1 MGAQYKENL
10 QHEAHEHIRFPEAQM
25 SEKIQAYQRVIDAN
39 HRQSLSSKEQEI
51 LELKRQAEEE
61 RRIQNDRITQLEQM
75 VQAQMQ
81 HNLKLQSMLDS
92 QFAQVRPSPIVE
104 TAAMTITAEARASSD
119 IPSFEFVAP
128 TRKAAPAAPPMNVA
142 RPPIPRTPINF
153 TSPDLETYEKDGI
166 EIVYHDPSYRVPT
179 QVKKEPD
186 VARSPNDESLPG
198 GMAATRRSGVPP
210 SEKVNSPAPTQ
221 LYSPTEI
228 GPGEYYD
235 PGDDE
240 ELPDEDYPGDGG
252 DGHGGNEGGGPPS
265 PPDPHDK
272 PTGDKNK
279 KVPRKDNGGSGPP
292 DGGDGGDDN
301 PDDDDDDEKFRRRM
315 IKFLGGY
322 VDQRHDDKPKVKEAD
337 TIKIPAFPLAE
348 TYRNW
353 RIKTREAVV
362 AASTDPDSAFKW
374 VSDSWK
380 EEQTLEAL
388 RKVAPFAT
396 LDAKLLSA
404 LTNIITG
411 DFARKVDTFKETEAT
426 AGRIVRGRQVLF
438 MLHDHF
444 STNIK
449 HGATYALQDLF
460 SVQLRGEN
468 LKSFI
473 SNWDQVLAGIVQ
485 TPDESVLETL
495 FYKQVKNC
503 KAIQHDMNEYH
514 RADEGTEKRN
524 YSFLVSAVR
533 RHLDRERLEAN
544 RDRVA
549 KGLSGSGRPSAPA
562 VEGKTGFIPKGYCV
576 AWKKG
581 GCSKDNCT
589 YKHETPKPRDRIVNL
604 ARPEVVLLSVPV
616 LPNQKGKA
624 RRFASFGDKDD
635 VIEEPNVN
643 SFMSVQLGS
652 QDKLLLPVRPVA
664 KAKIK
669 REIPRTRKGRDH
681 GALAALRAPRA
692 RSPQS
697 LKDPGP
703 VLRSRHLPQFALLH
717 PCLHPYLR
725 HFVSLSQESF
735 VHRFVLMIHRT
746 CLLLKPGGT

>member
-1 MGAQYKENL
+1 M
-10 QHEAHEHIRFPEAQM
+10 
-25 SEKIQAYQRVIDAN
+25 
-39 HRQSLSSKEQEI
+39 
-51 LELKRQAEEE
+51 
-61 RRIQNDRITQLEQM
+61 
-75 VQAQMQ
+75 
-81 HNLKLQSMLDS
+81 
-92 QFAQVRPSPIVE
+92 
-104 TAAMTITAEARASSD
+104 
-119 IPSFEFVAP
+119 
-128 TRKAAPAAPPMNVA
+128 
-142 RPPIPRTPINF
+142 
-153 TSPDLETYEKDGI
+153 
-166 EIVYHDPSYRVPT
+166 
-179 QVKKEPD
+179 
-186 VARSPNDESLPG
+186 
-198 GMAATRRSGVPP
+198 
-210 SEKVNSPAPTQ
+210 
-221 LYSPTEI
+221 
-228 GPGEYYD
+228 
-235 PGDDE
+235 
-240 ELPDEDYPGDGG
+240 
-252 DGHGGNEGGGPPS
+252 
-265 PPDPHDK
+265 
-272 PTGDKNK
+272 
-279 KVPRKDNGGSGPP
+279 
-292 DGGDGGDDN
+292 
-301 PDDDDDDEKFRRRM
+301 
-315 IKFLGGY
+315 
-322 VDQRHDDKPKVKEAD
+322 
-337 TIKIPAFPLAE
+337 AE

-380 EEQTLEAL
+380 EDQTLEAL

-485 TPDESVLETL
+485 TADESVLETL

-549 KGLSGSGRPSAPA
+549 KGLSGAGRPSAPA

-576 AWKKG
+576 AWNKG

-589 YKHETPKPRDRIVNL
+589 YKHETPKPRERS
-604 ARPEVVLLSVPV
+604 RKPSKTRGRSTERSGSPK
-616 LPNQKGKA
+616 PKGKGKKVCKFWKQGRCDRGA
-624 RRFASFGDKDD
+624 ECKFLHEG
-635 VIEEPNVN
+635 
-643 SFMSVQLGS
+643 SVG
-652 QDKLLLPVRPVA
+652 K
-664 KAKIK
+664 
-669 REIPRTRKGRDH
+669 PRQAT
-681 GALAALRAPRA
+681 PA
-692 RSPQS
+692 RSAS
-697 LKDPGP
+697 G
-703 VLRSRHLPQFALLH
+703 
-717 PCLHPYLR
+717 
-725 HFVSLSQESF
+725 
-735 VHRFVLMIHRT
+735 
-746 CLLLKPGGT
+746 